1 MRWYQSNGSSKE
13 IQIWWTAI
21 SKAISQTRYLL
32 GILCMENVSRV
43 RLWLIRTVYSGGKF
57 DQILIAYI
65 LFSCR
70 SFDVENH
77 ITVYP
82 SNYRGRPVTASNI
95 QDYISNIVS
104 KYFQVGLPP
113 WQICVIPVIRT
124 KSSARAEDTT
134 AAPSTSTES
143 ASGNDT
149 EEEQQTS
156 SDPMTVRH
164 IT

>member
-1 MRWYQSNGSSKE
+1 MHGKCVQSKVILHTFFTLNSIFK
-13 IQIWWTAI
+13 W
-21 SKAISQTRYLL
+21 RYS
-32 GILCMENVSRV
+32 VFYF
-43 RLWLIRTVYSGGKF
+43 RL
-57 DQILIAYI
+57 
-65 LFSCR
+65 
-70 SFDVENH
+70 FDVNNH

-82 SNYRGRPVTASNI
+82 SNYRGRPVTGSNI

-104 KYFQVGLPP
+104 KYFPVGLPP

-124 KSSARAEDTT
+124 ISPARAEDLN
-134 AAPSTSTES
+134 APSTSTSTES

-156 SDPMTVRH
+156 GDSQSVWP

>member
-1 MRWYQSNGSSKE
+1 M
-13 IQIWWTAI
+13 
-21 SKAISQTRYLL
+21 
-32 GILCMENVSRV
+32 
-43 RLWLIRTVYSGGKF
+43 YS
-57 DQILIAYI
+57 
-65 LFSCR
+65 R
-70 SFDVENH
+70 SFDVDSH
-77 ITVYP
+77 ITIYP

-104 KYFQVGLPP
+104 KYIPVGLPP

-124 KSSARAEDTT
+124 KSSARAEDIT
-134 AAPSTSTES
+134 AIPSTSTES

-156 SDPMTVRH
+156 SDSTTVRR